1 MKIPNKLVIR
11 LEKVL
16 AEKEYSFKDFY
27 LNFYSEFSKRTY
39 QEFLRDINDT
49 YAYENFLP
57 EAHILAFNKFK
68 WEIIDGEL

>member
-1 MKIPNKLVIR
+1 MKIPNKLVTR

-16 AEKEYSFKDFY
+16 AENRYSFKDFY

-39 QEFLRDINDT
+39 PEFLRDINDT

-68 WEIIDGEL
+68 RDVIESS